1 MPPDLERALRELEPD
16 WPPTPDLAVAVRA
29 RLAAEPAPGR
39 PAGGLGAR
47 LRRPGPTAPG
57 PTEPGR
63 GGGLRRPG
71 PTAPGPGARLPRPH
85 PALAA
90 VLGALLVFG
99 VVMAASPSARSTV
112 LRWLGL
118 KSVEVRQAPPAATPP
133 PVRRGSE
140 LGLGNPVTLAAAKRA
155 AGFPVPVP
163 SALGPPA
170 VVYLDKVPGTGPR
183 VSLVYAPQAGIPR
196 SRISGVGL
204 LVTAFRGD
212 PFPVIQKTIIGAHAE
227 RLTIAG
233 SPAIWLPRAHGFAY
247 ATPGGVGFEPQ
258 RLADRTLLVERGGV
272 LLRIEGRI
280 TRARAVAIAR
290 DALR

>member
-1 MPPDLERALRELEPD
+1 M
-16 WPPTPDLAVAVRA
+16 RA
-29 RLAAEPAPGR
+29 RIAAEPARGR
-39 PAGGLGAR
+39 GPSARLPRLGAR
-47 LRRPGPTAPG
+47 L
-57 PTEPGR
+57 
-63 GGGLRRPG
+63 L
-71 PTAPGPGARLPRPH
+71 RPH

-90 VLGALLVFG
+90 ALGALLVFA

-118 KSVEVRQAPPAATPP
+118 KSVEVRQAPPSATPP

-140 LGLGNPVTLAAAKRA
+140 LGLGTPVTLAVARRA

-163 SALGPPA
+163 SAVGPPA
-170 VVYLDKVPGTGPR
+170 VYLARVPDTGPR
-183 VSLVYAPQAGIPR
+183 VSLVYAPQQGIPR

-212 PFPVIQKTIIGAHAE
+212 PFPLIQKTVIGTHAE

-233 SPAIWLPRAHGFAY
+233 SPALWLPHAHGFAY
-247 ATPGGVGFEPQ
+247 ATPGGGGFEPQ

-280 TRARAVAIAR
+280 TRARAIAIAR
-290 DALR
+290 SALR